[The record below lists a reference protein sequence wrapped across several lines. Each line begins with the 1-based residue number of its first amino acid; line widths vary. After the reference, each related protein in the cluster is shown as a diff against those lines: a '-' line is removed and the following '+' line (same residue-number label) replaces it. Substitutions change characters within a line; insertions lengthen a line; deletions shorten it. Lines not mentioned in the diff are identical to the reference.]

1 MKQRLTWMLLVG
13 VGLAVGAMSCRHTG
27 VPAIDRLFMSEQE
40 KSVADTND
48 ESAEALALVKERP
61 EVAAWLARFSGSGG
75 KSPKTGGVARF
86 SVEGAGAKKWTIHAY
101 EDVPSAKGVE
111 GHIATF
117 NWYDVDLT
125 SKTVTPQF

>member
-1 MKQRLTWMLLVG
+1 MKRRFTLILIAG
-13 VGLAVGAMSCRHTG
+13 VAAAMVATACKHTG
-27 VPAIDRLFMSEQE
+27 VPAIDRLFMSDQE
-40 KSVADTND
+40 KSVAETND